1 MKKISI
7 AFLLFFVVHTS
18 SILAAGAAP
27 SGIVAVKEVSGESTA
42 GAFNPQVFSNPYVSG
57 VALRIE
63 WKDIEPQEEVFH
75 WDLVDQVFSQAKA
88 HNIWVKLIIV
98 PGFGT
103 PTWALSGVQTAQFE
117 KKYGFGRG
125 ELVQLPLPWDSTY
138 LSRWFT
144 FLRAVGSRYG
154 GSPSFRVIA
163 AAGPTSVSAEMSLPN
178 SPSDLA
184 TWKSV
189 GYAPEKYIDS
199 WTQVYAAY
207 SQIFP
212 NQYFSLALYPGLPI
226 SSAGFM
232 DVSERPRSRQ
242 KVIDEGL
249 RYPSQ
254 FALQT
259 SGLHAG
265 GADSGD
271 DGGAGYDIVRG
282 LSGRIVTGF
291 QMSTSATRNPVKMGD
306 AGSPGNA
313 LLLSVKKGLTPLG
326 SNGSIRYLEVYEPD
340 IINPSMQ
347 DALSYGAKALGEV
360 SNPYPSSITTTTST
374 LTQKAPLSR
383 IPGDLNADGRVNV
396 ADFILR
402 FWTFFIRVI
411 QTITHYVPSTVL
423 PTKGASSE
431 LLPKGIYALIPW
443 SQAPSIDTWKKD
455 FVDGVVMRLYW
466 KDLQPGEDSYNWSLL
481 DGVFENAKTSGKKV
495 RLMVVPGF
503 YSPQWVLDKPQIQK
517 TSLFAV
523 PQGPFDGQVKPL
535 PLPWDSSYLSYWY
548 TFSKELAK
556 RYKDRPEFTYIS
568 VTGPNSH
575 NGEVN
580 LPDGKAWLTVVSGA
594 TEDQK
599 IMALRSLLSQAYEQT
614 MKQYC
619 TLFAPKYFTMA
630 FLDRTF
636 PVPVP
641 NLNGFQDQYVKDLIA
656 KGRAVC
662 PSSFGIQTNGLDGR
676 PIYPAG
682 KQPLDHW
689 QYISDL
695 SAQGVFTAFQT
706 RAPGNLYACKSADA
720 ACISRRQTI
729 LRQALMTN
737 ALARHVSVIEVYESD
752 ILDPSLTSIITE
764 AHTALK
770 QK

>member
-1 MKKISI
+1 MRKYFI
-7 AFLLFFVVHTS
+7 AFLLFFAVHTS
-18 SILAAGAAP
+18 SVLAANVAP
-27 SGIVAVKEVSGESTA
+27 SGVVAVKEVSGEVTS
-42 GAFNPQVFSNPYVSG
+42 AFDPQVFTNPYVSG

-63 WKDIEPQEEVFH
+63 WKDIEPQEDNFH
-75 WDLVDQVFSQAKA
+75 WDLVDQVFAQAKT
-88 HNIWVKLIIV
+88 HDKWVKLIII

-103 PTWALSGVQTAQFE
+103 PQWALSGVQTGLFE
-117 KKYGFGRG
+117 KKYGVGRG
-125 ELVQLPLPWDSTY
+125 QQAPLPLPWDSTY
-138 LSRWFT
+138 VSRWFT

-154 GSPSFRVIA
+154 NNPSFRVIA

-178 SPSDLA
+178 SPDDLA

-189 GYAPEKYIDS
+189 GYTPEKYIGAWVNVFS
-199 WTQVYAAY
+199 TYA
-207 SQIFP
+207 QIFP

-226 SSAGFM
+226 SSAGLQ
-232 DVSERPRSRQ
+232 DISERPRSRQ

-254 FALQT
+254 FVLQT

-265 GADSGD
+265 GTDTGD

-282 LSGRIVTGF
+282 LSGRIITGF
-291 QMSTSATRNPVKMGD
+291 QMSTSATRNPAKMGD

-313 LLLSVKKGLTPLG
+313 LLFSVKKGLTPLG
-326 SNGSIRYLEVYEPD
+326 SNGLIRYLEVYEPD
-340 IINPSMQ
+340 IISPLTQ
-347 DALSYGAKALGEV
+347 DALAYAAKALREIRT
-360 SNPYPSSITTTTST
+360 PSPLPTSPT
-374 LTQKAPLSR
+374 LETRSPLS
-383 IPGDLNADGRVNV
+383 ISGDVKSSGRVNI

-402 FWTFFIRVI
+402 FWAFLTRVI
-411 QTITHYVPSTVL
+411 QTITPFFSPTVTPPKGPS
-423 PTKGASSE
+423 GG

-443 SQAPSIDTWKKD
+443 SQEPNIDTWKKD
-455 FVDGVVMRLYW
+455 FVDGVVIRVYW
-466 KDLQPGEDSYNWSLL
+466 KDLQPEESTYSWNLL
-481 DGVFENAKTSGKKV
+481 DSVFESAKKSGKKV
-495 RLMVVPGF
+495 RLMIVPGF
-503 YSPQWVLDKPQIQK
+503 YSPQWVIDKPRIQK

-523 PQGPFDGQVKPL
+523 AQGPYDGQVKPL
-535 PLPWDSSYLSYWY
+535 PLPWDTTYLSYWY
-548 TFSKELAK
+548 TFLRELAK
-556 RYKDRPEFTYIS
+556 RYRDRPEFTYIS

-580 LPDGKAWLTVVSGA
+580 LPDGKAWLTVVSGS

-599 IMALRSLLSQAYEQT
+599 IMTLRSLLFGAYEQT
-614 MKQYC
+614 MKEYC
-619 TLFAPKYFTMA
+619 TIFQPKYFTMA

-641 NLNGFQDQYVKDLIA
+641 NLDGFQDQYVKDLIA

-689 QYISDL
+689 QYISEL
-695 SAQGVFTAFQT
+695 STQGAFTAFQT
-706 RAPGNLYACKSADA
+706 RAPGNLYDCKTTDA
-720 ACISRRQTI
+720 SCINRRQTI

-737 ALARHVSVIEVYESD
+737 ALSRHVSVIEVYESD
-752 ILDPSLTSIITE
+752 ILDPSLTSIITQ
-764 AHTALK
+764 AHIPYK
-770 QK
+770 Q